1 MTNSILSDKRL
12 RIFFIVWW
20 IVCASLQYII
30 LIQVNIDKTHAVT
43 DSIISNVLLAT
54 SCFFISNNM
63 KYYLPRQEK
72 YWYILVVSLTVSFF
86 WMLAQQAIMWIVFKE
101 GDNYN
106 EVIHAS
112 WGIRF
117 GSGFLLISSMSM
129 FSLLWYSQQEQKEM
143 HQRKTETEKLTKEA
157 ELFKLRQQLQPHFL
171 FNSLNSISAL
181 TGSNPEKARHM
192 IHQLSDFL
200 RGTLKKHEQ
209 QWNTLKE
216 ELQYLQLYLD
226 IEKVRFG
233 HRLQTEIIFK
243 EEILHFKLP
252 ALLLQPVVENAIKFG
267 LYDTTGEVLI
277 KLDAIAEGNNLK
289 IIVQNPFDPETA
301 QPMKGTG
308 FGLSSIQRRL
318 FLLFARNDLLKTKK
332 DKEYFITTIL
342 VPQTEELK
350 SSAGSTKSKLAN
362 QIGKE
367 INDQVNEEIMGQISN
382 KINETLK
389 KKFK

>member
-12 RIFFIVWW
+12 RIFFTVWW
-20 IVCASLQYII
+20 LVCALLQYIT
-30 LIQVNIDKTHAVT
+30 LIQVNIDRAHAVT
-43 DSIISNVLLAT
+43 DSIISNALLAA

-72 YWYILVVSLTVSFF
+72 YWYILVVSITGSFL
-86 WMLAQQAIMWIVFKE
+86 WMLAQQGAMWVVFKT
-101 GDNYN
+101 GDNYT

-117 GSGFLLISSMSM
+117 GAGFLLISSMSM

-143 HQRKTETEKLTKEA
+143 DRRTIETEKLTKEA

-181 TGSNPEKARHM
+181 TGTNPEKARHM

-200 RGTLKKHEQ
+200 RGTLKKDEQ
-209 QWNTLKE
+209 QWNTLEE

-233 HRLQTEIIFK
+233 YRLQTEIIYK
-243 EEILHFKLP
+243 DEVVHFKLP

-277 KLDAIAEGNNLK
+277 KLDATIEQNNLK
-289 IIVQNPFDPETA
+289 IVVQNPFDPETS

-318 FLLFARNDLLKTKK
+318 FLLFARHDLLKTKK
-332 DKEYFITTIL
+332 DNEHFITTIL
-342 VPQTEELK
+342 IPQ
-350 SSAGSTKSKLAN
+350 N
-362 QIGKE
+362 I
-367 INDQVNEEIMGQISN
+367 
-382 KINETLK
+382 
-389 KKFK
+389 